1 MLRPEGDKRLT
12 PVELFISRGAVYTA
26 GLSPQSPRAG
36 RVPGACPHQLLPVAL
51 ALALAL
57 SSHLSSHHFQL
68 GDLGEDT
75 EYLGPQGFI
84 PRNMEVMLHQKVLVG
99 MK

>member
-1 MLRPEGDKRLT
+1 MPRPEEDKQLT

-26 GLSPQSPRAG
+26 GLSPEVPPAG

-51 ALALAL
+51 ASTSAL
-57 SSHLSSHHFQL
+57 SSHLSSHRFQL
-68 GDLGEDT
+68 GDLGEGT